1 MISIAENSKV
11 LLEKLSY
18 ATLIKKWRLTTSKK
32 LVIIRPNVPGDNY
45 TAMFSCNAAGLV
57 KSKAISEGWAVT
69 DLLANNAN
77 RANIEA
83 TINSIKPDFI
93 IHYDHGSSYTL
104 YGQNSNSIT
113 PAIDS
118 ANVDLLAKRAVSTVS
133 CESAIGLGPLAVSSA
148 EAKAYLGYD
157 ELHWVHLWYLDKFTE
172 ASNAANYALLEGK
185 TYQQAY
191 DLAIQKYTEKYNELA
206 AVDAS
211 AAGLMLHDRDHLQL
225 LGNANAKASGII
237 ISTITT
243 ATAVPKLQPVAKV
256 PVRKISS
263 ASLRRVK

>member
-1 MISIAENSKV
+1 MINVADNSK
-11 LLEKLSY
+11 LLLDKLSY
-18 ATLIKKWRLTTSKK
+18 ANLIKKWRLTTSKK

-45 TAMFSCNAAGLV
+45 TAMFSYNAAGLV
-57 KSKAISEGWAVT
+57 KAKAVSEGWTVT
-69 DLLANNAN
+69 DLQANSAS

-83 TINSIKPDFI
+83 TINSVKPDFI

-104 YGQNSNSIT
+104 YGQNNNSIT
-113 PAIDS
+113 AAIDS
-118 ANVDLLAKRAVSTVS
+118 ANVDLLAQRAVSTVS

-148 EAKAYLGYD
+148 ETKAYLGYD
-157 ELHWVHLWYLDKFTE
+157 ELHWVHLWYLDKFME

-206 AVDAS
+206 AVDAT

-225 LGNANAKASGII
+225 LGNASAKASGII

-243 ATAVPKLQPVAKV
+243 AAAIPKIQPAVNIPI
-256 PVRKISS
+256 RKIG
-263 ASLRRVK
+263 